1 MNLFSSLYILKINR
15 IYQERE
21 EKKMKFY
28 TEEITTM
35 VDGTSAVAITEK
47 ATDVEARSSFHQ
59 IMASAMINE
68 NVASI
73 HAEAK
78 NSVGGIYESA
88 TWTRPVP
95 EPPTPEP
102 VPEPVEE

>member
-1 MNLFSSLYILKINR
+1 
-15 IYQERE
+15 
-21 EKKMKFY
+21 MKFY
-28 TEEITTM
+28 TEEITVM

-47 ATDVEARSSFHQ
+47 ATDIEAMSAFHQ

-78 NSVGGIYESA
+78 NSVGGIYESS
-88 TWTRPVP
+88 TWTRPVEPPAP
-95 EPPTPEP
+95 EPTPEP
-102 VPEPVEE
+102 TPESIEE

>member
-1 MNLFSSLYILKINR
+1 
-15 IYQERE
+15 
-21 EKKMKFY
+21 MKFY
-28 TEEITTM
+28 TEEITVM

-47 ATDVEARSSFHQ
+47 ATDIEARSSFHQ

-88 TWTRPVP
+88 TWTAPVP
-95 EPPTPEP
+95 EPAPEP
-102 VPEPVEE
+102 VPEEPVAEPIEEPVVE

>member
-1 MNLFSSLYILKINR
+1 
-15 IYQERE
+15 
-21 EKKMKFY
+21 MKFY

-68 NVASI
+68 NVASV

-102 VPEPVEE
+102 VPEPPTPEPPTPEPEPVTEPVEE

>member
-1 MNLFSSLYILKINR
+1 
-15 IYQERE
+15 
-21 EKKMKFY
+21 MKFY
-28 TEEITTM
+28 TEEITVM

-47 ATDVEARSSFHQ
+47 ATDIEARSSFHQ

-68 NVASI
+68 NVVSV

-88 TWTRPVP
+88 TWTAPVP
-95 EPPTPEP
+95 EPTPEPTPEP
-102 VPEPVEE
+102 VPEKPVEEPVIE

>member
-1 MNLFSSLYILKINR
+1 
-15 IYQERE
+15 
-21 EKKMKFY
+21 MKFY

-35 VDGTSAVAITEK
+35 IDGTSAVAITEK
-47 ATDVEARSSFHQ
+47 ATDIEARSSFHQ

-68 NVASI
+68 NVASV

-102 VPEPVEE
+102 PAPEPPTPEPPTPEPTPEPVEE

>member
-1 MNLFSSLYILKINR
+1 
-15 IYQERE
+15 
-21 EKKMKFY
+21 MKFY
-28 TEEITTM
+28 TEEITIM
-35 VDGTSAVAITEK
+35 IDGTSAVAITEK
-47 ATDVEARSSFHQ
+47 ATDIEARSSFHQ

-88 TWTRPVP
+88 TWTRPV
-95 EPPTPEP
+95 EPEP
-102 VPEPVEE
+102 VPEPVPEPPVPEPVE

>member
-1 MNLFSSLYILKINR
+1 
-15 IYQERE
+15 
-21 EKKMKFY
+21 MKFY
-28 TEEITTM
+28 TEEITVM

-47 ATDVEARSSFHQ
+47 ATDIEARSSFHQ

-88 TWTRPVP
+88 TWTRPIEAVSIA
-95 EPPTPEP
+95 EP
-102 VPEPVEE
+102 VPAE

>member
-1 MNLFSSLYILKINR
+1 
-15 IYQERE
+15 
-21 EKKMKFY
+21 MKFY
-28 TEEITTM
+28 TEEITVM

-47 ATDVEARSSFHQ
+47 ATDIEARSAFHQ

-95 EPPTPEP
+95 EPAPVPEPPTPEPPTPEP
-102 VPEPVEE
+102 VEE

>member
-1 MNLFSSLYILKINR
+1 
-15 IYQERE
+15 
-21 EKKMKFY
+21 MKFY

-47 ATDVEARSSFHQ
+47 ATDIEARSSFHQ

-88 TWTRPVP
+88 TWTAPVP
-95 EPPTPEP
+95 EPEPEPPAPEPTPEL
-102 VPEPVEE
+102 VEE

>member
-1 MNLFSSLYILKINR
+1 
-15 IYQERE
+15 
-21 EKKMKFY
+21 MKFY
-28 TEEITTM
+28 TEEITVM

-47 ATDVEARSSFHQ
+47 ATDIEARSSFHQ

-88 TWTRPVP
+88 TWTAPVAEPVPEPTPEPTP

-102 VPEPVEE
+102 VPEPVPEKPVE

>member
-1 MNLFSSLYILKINR
+1 
-15 IYQERE
+15 
-21 EKKMKFY
+21 MKFY
-28 TEEITTM
+28 TEEITVM

-47 ATDVEARSSFHQ
+47 ATDIEARSSFHQ

-88 TWTRPVP
+88 TWTAPVPEPPAP

-102 VPEPVEE
+102 EPEPVPEPVTKPLEE

>member
-1 MNLFSSLYILKINR
+1 
-15 IYQERE
+15 
-21 EKKMKFY
+21 MKFY
-28 TEEITTM
+28 TEEITVM

-47 ATDVEARSSFHQ
+47 ATDIEARSSFHQ

-68 NVASI
+68 NVASV

-88 TWTRPVP
+88 TWTAPAP
-95 EPPTPEP
+95 EPEP
-102 VPEPVEE
+102 VPEPEPAPEPVSEEPVE

>member
-1 MNLFSSLYILKINR
+1 
-15 IYQERE
+15 
-21 EKKMKFY
+21 MKFY
-28 TEEITTM
+28 TEEITVM
-35 VDGTSAVAITEK
+35 SDGTSAVAITEK
-47 ATDVEARSSFHQ
+47 ATDIEARSAFHQ

-88 TWTRPVP
+88 TWTRPV
-95 EPPTPEP
+95 EPEP
-102 VPEPVEE
+102 VPEPTPEPTPEPVIE

>member
-1 MNLFSSLYILKINR
+1 
-15 IYQERE
+15 
-21 EKKMKFY
+21 MKFY
-28 TEEITTM
+28 TEEIAVM

-47 ATDVEARSSFHQ
+47 ATDIEARSSFHQ

-68 NVASI
+68 NVASV

-88 TWTRPVP
+88 TWARPV
-95 EPPTPEP
+95 EPEP
-102 VPEPVEE
+102 VPEPTPEPTPKPTPEPVIE

>member
-1 MNLFSSLYILKINR
+1 
-15 IYQERE
+15 
-21 EKKMKFY
+21 MKFY
-28 TEEITTM
+28 TEEITVM

-47 ATDVEARSSFHQ
+47 ATDIEARSSFHQ

-88 TWTRPVP
+88 TWTRPV
-95 EPPTPEP
+95 EEP
-102 VPEPVEE
+102 VPEPVPEEPVEPPVEEPILE

>member
-1 MNLFSSLYILKINR
+1 
-15 IYQERE
+15 
-21 EKKMKFY
+21 MKFY
-28 TEEITTM
+28 TEEITVM

-47 ATDVEARSSFHQ
+47 ATDIEARSSFHQ

-78 NSVGGIYESA
+78 NSVGGIYENA
-88 TWTRPVP
+88 TWTAPVE
-95 EPPTPEP
+95 EPVPEP
-102 VPEPVEE
+102 VPEPAPEEPVEETVPAE

>member
-1 MNLFSSLYILKINR
+1 
-15 IYQERE
+15 
-21 EKKMKFY
+21 MKFY
-28 TEEITTM
+28 TEEITVM

-68 NVASI
+68 NVASV

-88 TWTRPVP
+88 TWTRPV
-95 EPPTPEP
+95 EPEP
-102 VPEPVEE
+102 VPEPIPEPVPEEPVKEPVME

>member
-1 MNLFSSLYILKINR
+1 
-15 IYQERE
+15 
-21 EKKMKFY
+21 MKFY
-28 TEEITTM
+28 TEEITVM

-47 ATDVEARSSFHQ
+47 ATDIEARSSFHQ

-68 NVASI
+68 NVASV

-88 TWTRPVP
+88 TWTAPVA
-95 EPPTPEP
+95 EP
-102 VPEPVEE
+102 VPEPVPEEPVEETVEGQVVE

>member
-1 MNLFSSLYILKINR
+1 
-15 IYQERE
+15 
-21 EKKMKFY
+21 MKFY
-28 TEEITTM
+28 TEEITVM

-47 ATDVEARSSFHQ
+47 ATDIEARSSFHQ

-78 NSVGGIYESA
+78 NSVGGIYESS
-88 TWTRPVP
+88 TWTRPVPEPPAP

-102 VPEPVEE
+102 VPEEPVEEPVTE

>member
-1 MNLFSSLYILKINR
+1 
-15 IYQERE
+15 
-21 EKKMKFY
+21 MKFY
-28 TEEITTM
+28 TEEITVM

-47 ATDVEARSSFHQ
+47 ATDIEARSSFHQ

-88 TWTRPVP
+88 TWTAPVP
-95 EPPTPEP
+95 EPVPEPTPEP
-102 VPEPVEE
+102 VPEPVPEEPVEEPVPAE

>member
-1 MNLFSSLYILKINR
+1 MK
-15 IYQERE
+15 ERN
-21 EKKMKFY
+21 KTMKFY
-28 TEEITTM
+28 TEEITVM

-47 ATDVEARSSFHQ
+47 ATDIEARSSFHQ

-88 TWTRPVP
+88 TWTSPV
-95 EPPTPEP
+95 EEP
-102 VPEPVEE
+102 VPEPVPEEPVEETVPAE

>member
-1 MNLFSSLYILKINR
+1 
-15 IYQERE
+15 
-21 EKKMKFY
+21 MKFY
-28 TEEITTM
+28 TEEITVM

-47 ATDVEARSSFHQ
+47 ATDIEARSSFHQ

-88 TWTRPVP
+88 TWTAPVP
-95 EPPTPEP
+95 EPEP
-102 VPEPVEE
+102 VPEPVPEPPVEEPILE

>member
-1 MNLFSSLYILKINR
+1 
-15 IYQERE
+15 
-21 EKKMKFY
+21 MKFY
-28 TEEITTM
+28 TEEIAVM

-47 ATDVEARSSFHQ
+47 ATDIEARSSFHQ

-78 NSVGGIYESA
+78 NNVGGIYESG
-88 TWTRPVP
+88 TWVAPVEP
-95 EPPTPEP
+95 EPTPVEPEPTPEE
-102 VPEPVEE
+102 VTK

>member
-1 MNLFSSLYILKINR
+1 
-15 IYQERE
+15 
-21 EKKMKFY
+21 MKFY
-28 TEEITTM
+28 TEEITVM

-47 ATDVEARSSFHQ
+47 PSENEARASFHQ
-59 IMASAMINE
+59 AMASAMINE

-95 EPPTPEP
+95 EPEPTPEPTPEP
-102 VPEPVEE
+102 VPEPVIE

>member
-1 MNLFSSLYILKINR
+1 
-15 IYQERE
+15 
-21 EKKMKFY
+21 MKFY
-28 TEEITTM
+28 TEEITVM

-47 ATDVEARSSFHQ
+47 ATDIEARSSFHQ

-88 TWTRPVP
+88 TWTAPVP
-95 EPPTPEP
+95 EPPAPEPPAPEP
-102 VPEPVEE
+102 VPEEPVAEPVPAE

>member
-1 MNLFSSLYILKINR
+1 
-15 IYQERE
+15 
-21 EKKMKFY
+21 MKFY
-28 TEEITTM
+28 TEEITIM

-47 ATDVEARSSFHQ
+47 ATDIEARSSFHQ

-88 TWTRPVP
+88 TWIAPV
-95 EPPTPEP
+95 EPTPEP
-102 VPEPVEE
+102 TDTTDEVVA

>member
-68 NVASI
+68 NVASV

>member
-1 MNLFSSLYILKINR
+1 
-15 IYQERE
+15 
-21 EKKMKFY
+21 MKFY
-28 TEEITTM
+28 TEEITVM

-47 ATDVEARSSFHQ
+47 ATDIEARSSFHQ

-78 NSVGGIYESA
+78 NSVGGIYESG
-88 TWTRPVP
+88 TWIAPV
-95 EPPTPEP
+95 EPTPEP
-102 VPEPVEE
+102 EPTTDTTDEVVA

>member
-1 MNLFSSLYILKINR
+1 
-15 IYQERE
+15 
-21 EKKMKFY
+21 MKFY
-28 TEEITTM
+28 TEEITVM

-47 ATDVEARSSFHQ
+47 ATDIEARSSFHQ

-88 TWTRPVP
+88 TWTAPV
-95 EPPTPEP
+95 PEP
-102 VPEPVEE
+102 VPEEPVEEPVTE

>member
-1 MNLFSSLYILKINR
+1 
-15 IYQERE
+15 
-21 EKKMKFY
+21 MKFY
-28 TEEITTM
+28 VEEIT
-35 VDGTSAVAITEK
+35 VLKDGASPIAITEK
-47 ATDVEARSSFHQ
+47 PSENEARASFHQ

-95 EPPTPEP
+95 EPPVPEP
-102 VPEPVEE
+102 PVPESPATEPVEE

>member
-1 MNLFSSLYILKINR
+1 
-15 IYQERE
+15 
-21 EKKMKFY
+21 MKFY

-47 ATDVEARSSFHQ
+47 ATDIESRSSFHQ

-88 TWTRPVP
+88 TWTRPIEAVSS
-95 EPPTPEP
+95 EEP
-102 VPEPVEE
+102 VPAE

>member
-1 MNLFSSLYILKINR
+1 
-15 IYQERE
+15 
-21 EKKMKFY
+21 MKFY
-28 TEEITTM
+28 TEEITVM

-88 TWTRPVP
+88 TWTRPIEAVSS
-95 EPPTPEP
+95 EEP
-102 VPEPVEE
+102 VTAE

>member
-1 MNLFSSLYILKINR
+1 
-15 IYQERE
+15 
-21 EKKMKFY
+21 MKFY
-28 TEEITTM
+28 TEEITIM

-47 ATDVEARSSFHQ
+47 ATDIEARSSFHQ

-88 TWTRPVP
+88 TWTAPVA
-95 EPPTPEP
+95 EP
-102 VPEPVEE
+102 VPEPVPEEPVEETVEGQVVE

>member
-1 MNLFSSLYILKINR
+1 
-15 IYQERE
+15 
-21 EKKMKFY
+21 MKFY
-28 TEEITTM
+28 TEEITVM

-47 ATDVEARSSFHQ
+47 ATDIEARSSFHQ

-78 NSVGGIYESA
+78 NSVGGIYESS

-95 EPPTPEP
+95 EPPAPEP
-102 VPEPVEE
+102 VPEPVPEEPVEETVPAE

>member
-1 MNLFSSLYILKINR
+1 
-15 IYQERE
+15 
-21 EKKMKFY
+21 MKFY
-28 TEEITTM
+28 TEEITVM

-47 ATDVEARSSFHQ
+47 ATDIEARSSFHQ

-78 NSVGGIYESA
+78 NSVGGIYESS
-88 TWTRPVP
+88 TWTRPVEP
-95 EPPTPEP
+95 EPEP
-102 VPEPVEE
+102 VPEPDPEPPATEPV